1 MSHIPLFA
9 VIWRAHMTARTTTA
23 RDPSHQIHH
32 RHPDTSLSS
41 QHIILCNRK
50 ISTSFVLPLI
60 VANFVTVIVQCLEGR
75 CSGCSY
81 REVPVVFQVSGLH
94 PKRIPHCIASHVWQS
109 SDADAARGGESGN
122 QFGQLPS
129 ANAMHFRS
137 PLTFSASK

>member
-1 MSHIPLFA
+1 
-9 VIWRAHMTARTTTA
+9 MTTRTTTA

-41 QHIILCNRK
+41 QHILLCNRK

-81 REVPVVFQVSGLH
+81 REVLVVFQVSGLH
-94 PKRIPHCIASHVWQS
+94 QQRIPHCIASHVWQS